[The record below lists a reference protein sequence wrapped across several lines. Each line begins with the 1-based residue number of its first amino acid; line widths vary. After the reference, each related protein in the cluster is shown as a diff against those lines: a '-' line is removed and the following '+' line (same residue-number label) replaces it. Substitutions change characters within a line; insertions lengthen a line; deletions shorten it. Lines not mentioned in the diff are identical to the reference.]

1 MRRSSPIRAAVSRRQ
16 EMTRERVQ
24 CALALAWS
32 LAVLATSSVNAQPL
46 QATQAPTPGFP
57 SRPHSSNN
65 YPSSLHQPAARFLQ
79 DCQTAWGQTFPGW
92 SGATPE
98 CSTANGITCD
108 WSGMILEIC
117 KTPQPGTNMA
127 QKPFPSVCPLVGNQS
142 SPDLPL
148 PPPPPPPSLPPSPPL
163 LPLSPPPPPPLPTP
177 LSHPPPNPP
186 NPSPPFPPLPSP
198 SPPPPLLHSSLLPS
212 PPLLPTS
219 SRPPSPPPHPPPP
232 LPQPPPPLPLSPLFV

>member
-46 QATQAPTPGFP
+46 QATQA
-57 SRPHSSNN
+57 
-65 YPSSLHQPAARFLQ
+65 RFLQ

-108 WSGMILEIC
+108 WSGMILEINDWLVTSC
-117 KTPQPGTNMA
+117 ETPQPGTNMA

-148 PPPPPPPSLPPSPPL
+148 PPPPPPPSLPP
-163 LPLSPPPPPPLPTP
+163 LSPPPPPLPPPPLPPPLPTP

-198 SPPPPLLHSSLLPS
+198 SPPPPS
-212 PPLLPTS
+212 PPLLPPPLPPLS
-219 SRPPSPPPHPPPP
+219 SPPPPAPPSPPPHPPPP